1 MLLMPPGKG
10 SRDQRD
16 QRCSGPRYI
25 YKTVVN
31 VSILTGH
38 FTLYRKALL
47 TRNYYWTSEAEQE
60 TTGLRCGLV
69 AIDRHFS
76 RAIPFLRAEC

>member
-1 MLLMPPGKG
+1 MVGKWSGKQELLMLLMPPGKG

-31 VSILTGH
+31 VSSQQGILH
-38 FTLYRKALL
+38 FIEKRFRLESTIGPQKLNKRSQSCVV
-47 TRNYYWTSEAEQE
+47 T
-60 TTGLRCGLV
+60 
-69 AIDRHFS
+69 
-76 RAIPFLRAEC
+76 